1 MSGICIAHGEKMTMN
16 TKLCGETQKGDHIEQ
31 PAEMERYLE
40 RESNANFFGS
50 R

>member
-1 MSGICIAHGEKMTMN
+1 MYRAWGEMTVN
-16 TKLCGETQKGDHIEQ
+16 TKLCGETLKGGDHIEQ

-40 RESNANFFGS
+40 RESNANFSGS